1 MAGFAWML
9 LAVTLSA
16 DPAPTALGRLARPD
30 SSVHLVAIGPFIAYS
45 PAVGDVVFSVT
56 ENRKIALLY
65 RFVLVGIPTHA
76 GIVVRLPDGAL
87 GVLEAGGGGEF
98 RTRTTPIAARFSRAG
113 DRTIWVRR
121 RSTPLTAEQER
132 RLNEFAA
139 LSENTGYS
147 KVRAFD
153 LAFFSPHGPRGPIR
167 TFFDG
172 KPKGVRDDSVC
183 SEIVVE
189 ALAYAGVIDAETAR
203 PSATAPRDL
212 LLDRSLNLYLR
223 RHPPLACGWLPPSIW
238 LPDAAPCC
246 RVKPEPKCGLLRF
259 AR

>member
-1 MAGFAWML
+1 MAGFVWML
-9 LAVTLSA
+9 LAATLSA
-16 DPAPTALGRLARPD
+16 DPAPMSLGRLARPD
-30 SSVHLVAIGPFIAYS
+30 SSVQTAAVGPFTPYS
-45 PAVGDVVFSVT
+45 PAVGDVVFSLT

-76 GIVVRLPDGAL
+76 GIVVRSPDGAL

-113 DRTIWVRR
+113 DRTVWVRR
-121 RSTPLTAEQER
+121 RATPLTAEQEG
-132 RLNEFAA
+132 RLNTFAT
-139 LSENTGYS
+139 LSENAGYS
-147 KVRAFD
+147 KLRAFD
-153 LAFFSPHGPRGPIR
+153 LAFLSPHGPRGPVR

-172 KPKGVRDDSVC
+172 KPKGVRNDSVC
-183 SEIVVE
+183 SEIIVE

-212 LLDRSLNLYLR
+212 FLDRSLNLYLR

-246 RVKPEPKCGLLRF
+246 CVKPEPKCGLLRF
-259 AR
+259 GR

>member
-9 LAVTLSA
+9 LAATLA
-16 DPAPTALGRLARPD
+16 AGPAPTSLGRLARPD
-30 SSVHLVAIGPFIAYS
+30 SSVHLAAVGPFTPYS
-45 PAVGDVVFSVT
+45 PAVGDIVFSVT
-56 ENRKIALLY
+56 ENRKIVLLY

-76 GIVVRLPDGAL
+76 GILVKMPGGAF

-98 RTRTTPIAARFSRAG
+98 RTRTTPIDARFARAG
-113 DRTIWVRR
+113 DRTVWVRR
-121 RSTPLTAEQER
+121 RSTPLTAEQEC
-132 RLNEFAA
+132 RLNEFASR
-139 LSENTGYS
+139 SENTGYS
-147 KVRAFD
+147 KLRAFD
-153 LAFFSPHGPRGPIR
+153 LAFLSPHGPRGPIR

-172 KPKGVRDDSVC
+172 QPKGVRDDSVC
-183 SEIVVE
+183 SEIIVE

-212 LLDRSLNLYLR
+212 FLDRSLNLYIR

-238 LPDAAPCC
+238 LPDASSCC
-246 RVKPEPKCGLLRF
+246 RVKPEPTRGLLRF